1 MPLNR
6 FRRSRLERI
15 KKNIADF
22 LYGMFYHQLY
32 LDSKRF
38 SSSFRDFILFVMYS
52 DIIGIP
58 LFTNVLT
65 LRLLPYMLGELYE
78 WRVRVLREK
87 DITDVVPEAS

>member
-1 MPLNR
+1 MPLE
-6 FRRSRLERI
+6 RSWRDKLDKV
-15 KKNIADF
+15 KKNIEDF

-65 LRLLPYMLGELYE
+65 LRLLPYILGELYE
-78 WRVRVLREK
+78 WRIRVLRER
-87 DITDVVPEAS
+87 DITDIAPEAG